1 VIGLLEDGRREV
13 GGQVRMA
20 GSESSPGGE
29 GVAIGQ
35 QGLGVGQRCGR
46 GRGDQ
51 PVGTGVHAPI
61 VPWSRSAWLALNL
74 TEC

>member
-1 VIGLLEDGRREV
+1 
-13 GGQVRMA
+13 
-20 GSESSPGGE
+20 
-29 GVAIGQ
+29 
-35 QGLGVGQRCGR
+35 LGVGQRCGR